1 GDDDRLVQLAA
12 ALAVGSRAVWPAG
25 ARALAESLPE
35 AVRDRI
41 ALAADW
47 TQATAHADVAIV
59 HADAG
64 GLRDAAA
71 RLAARGGP
79 IVAIA
84 ALPPGA
90 AEAPLERLVTERA
103 LSVNT
108 AAAGGN
114 ASLMAIG

>member
-1 GDDDRLVQLAA
+1 VQLAA
-12 ALAVGSRAVWPAG
+12 TLAVGSRAVWPAG
-25 ARALAESLPE
+25 ARVLAETLPE

-47 TQATAHADVAIV
+47 TQAAAHADAAIA
-59 HADAG
+59 HADADA
-64 GLRDAAA
+64 LCDAAA
-71 RLAARGGP
+71 RLAGR
-79 IVAIA
+79 
-84 ALPPGA
+84 PGA
-90 AEAPLERLVTERA
+90 IVVVAGLAPGDTEIPLERLVTERA